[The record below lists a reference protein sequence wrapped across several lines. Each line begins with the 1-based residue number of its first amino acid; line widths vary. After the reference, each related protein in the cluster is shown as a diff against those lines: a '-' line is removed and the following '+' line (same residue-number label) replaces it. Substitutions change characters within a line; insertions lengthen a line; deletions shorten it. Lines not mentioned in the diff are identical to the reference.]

1 MMSSSRA
8 KEVVEAQK
16 SRILELCKEAYP
28 DSVSL
33 QEIVMKTNFKLN
45 KIPIDE
51 MIRDGSVEYV
61 DCHQQ
66 MTYDGEH
73 VRLNG

>member
-8 KEVVEAQK
+8 KEVIEAQK
-16 SRILELCKEAYP
+16 SAILELCKEAYP
-28 DSVSL
+28 DGISL
-33 QEIVMKTNFKLN
+33 QEIVMCTNFKLN

-51 MIRDGSVEYV
+51 MVRDGSIEF
-61 DCHQQ
+61 
-66 MTYDGEH
+66 DGEY